1 MKSAVS
7 PVDPNERF
15 PRREIE
21 EAFQHYWRLGGAGE
35 RWAEFSAL
43 YTPDAILIDRVLEG
57 VKRGRDEIRAY
68 LERVM
73 LNEMP
78 ALYTIYDWHTIEG
91 NTVTNGMINRFDN
104 PAPGGPPLDFAGV
117 TIQVYA
123 GDGLWSYQEDYYSWS
138 GMMRVRSEYDRL
150 CQLHDPDHPKR
161 RTRNA
166 WPSGPAWAIGQ
177 KKHPLGI

>member
-7 PVDPNERF
+7 PVDTDRAF
-15 PRREIE
+15 PKHEIE
-21 EAFQHYWRLGGAGE
+21 QAFQHYWTLGGAGE
-35 RWAEFSAL
+35 RWAEFSQL
-43 YTPDAILIDRVLEG
+43 YTPDAILIDRVIEG
-57 VKRGRDEIRAY
+57 VKNGRGEIRAY

-104 PAPGGPPLDFAGV
+104 PDPNGAPLDFFGV

-123 GDGLWSYQEDYYSWS
+123 GDGLWSYQEDYYSWN

-161 RTRNA
+161 RTRNH
-166 WPSGPAWAIGQ
+166 WPAGPAWAIGQ

>member
-1 MKSAVS
+1 MRSAVS
-7 PVDPNERF
+7 PIDTGKAF
-15 PRREIE
+15 PKREVE

-35 RWAEFSAL
+35 RWAEFAEL
-43 YTPDAILIDRVLEG
+43 YTPDAVLIDRVIEG

-104 PAPGGPPLDFAGV
+104 PDPNGAPLDFHGV
-117 TIQVYA
+117 TVQIYA
-123 GDGLWSYQEDYYSWS
+123 GDGLWSWQEDYYSWT
-138 GMMRVRSEYDRL
+138 GMQHVRSEYERL
-150 CQLHDPDHPKR
+150 CKLHDPDHPKR
-161 RTRNA
+161 RTRNH
-166 WPSGPAWAIGQ
+166 WPKAPEWAIGR

>member
-7 PVDPNERF
+7 PIDSNERF
-15 PRREIE
+15 PKHEIE
-21 EAFQHYWRLGGAGE
+21 SAFQHYWTLGGAGE
-35 RWAEFSAL
+35 RWAEFAQL

-57 VKRGRDEIRAY
+57 VKRGRDEIQAY

-91 NTVTNGMINRFDN
+91 NTVTNGMINRFGN
-104 PAPGGPPLDFAGV
+104 PDPQGEPLDFFGV
-117 TIQVYA
+117 TVQVYA
-123 GDGLWSYQEDYYSWS
+123 GDGLWSWQEDYYSWN

-150 CQLHDPDHPKR
+150 CRLHDPEHPKR
-161 RTRNA
+161 RTRNH
-166 WPSGPAWAIGQ
+166 WPKSPAWAVGQ